1 MEVVMNHTQYLEWK
15 YGNKTTTDIKLENLG
30 IKNTRRLEKRLVI
43 GLAVGGFI
51 INNPSYAFAL
61 DLGAIDVLGN
71 TFLSIVRKA
80 SYWIVLILSLTEIC
94 KTALK
99 GGNNQSEILK
109 VIVKYLL
116 IYASLFLMPWLFDLV
131 EEAFK

>member
-1 MEVVMNHTQYLEWK
+1 MEVVMNHKQFLDWK
-15 YGNKTTTDIKLENLG
+15 YGNKTTLDIKLENIG
-30 IKNTRRLEKRLVI
+30 IKSNKRFKKELII
-43 GLAVGGFI
+43 GLAVGGFL
-51 INNPSYAFAL
+51 INHSSYAFGL

>member
-1 MEVVMNHTQYLEWK
+1 MKVVMNHTQYLDWK
-15 YGNKTTTDIKLENLG
+15 YGNKTTIDIKLENIG
-30 IKNTRRLEKRLVI
+30 IKKIERLEKELII
-43 GLAVGGFI
+43 GLAVGGFL
-51 INNPSYAFAL
+51 INHPTAAFGL